1 LKFTKVGTTPAA
13 ACAVCFGYCN
23 RCLQMLCL
31 LWQVAQ
37 ESMIC
42 TMIYLHAGV
51 QLPPTDY
58 AHLTSALESAGAAAQ
73 LVTTPVFIEKALQL
87 YEMILVRHG
96 LMIVGYSYS
105 AKTSI
110 YK

>member
-1 LKFTKVGTTPAA
+1 
-13 ACAVCFGYCN
+13 
-23 RCLQMLCL
+23 
-31 LWQVAQ
+31 
-37 ESMIC
+37 MIC